1 MRNCGPVL
9 GWLTS
14 HRIKNVLQASQAGQ
28 IGCYGCAT
36 ARDSAHFVS
45 LTWKRSCA
53 LLTTGPVQTCP
64 MENRLDLGIASEVE
78 GKRTEIE
85 SLCRRTNV
93 LSLDLFGSA
102 TSRAFRPEASDLDFV
117 VTFAEFPQGG
127 IFDAY
132 MDLAEGL
139 EALFSRKVDL
149 VTERSIRNPYFR
161 KAVEASRVRIYDRR
175 NSQAPV

>member
-1 MRNCGPVL
+1 
-9 GWLTS
+9 
-14 HRIKNVLQASQAGQ
+14 
-28 IGCYGCAT
+28 
-36 ARDSAHFVS
+36 
-45 LTWKRSCA
+45 
-53 LLTTGPVQTCP
+53 
-64 MENRLDLGIASEVE
+64 MENRLDPGILSELNA
-78 GKRTEIE
+78 KRAEIE

-93 LSLDLFGSA
+93 VSLDLFGSA
-102 TSRAFRPEASDLDFV
+102 ASREFRPEASDLDFV

-139 EALFSRKVDL
+139 EALFGRKVDL

-161 KAVEASRVRIYDRR
+161 KAVEASRIRIYDRR

>member
-1 MRNCGPVL
+1 
-9 GWLTS
+9 
-14 HRIKNVLQASQAGQ
+14 
-28 IGCYGCAT
+28 
-36 ARDSAHFVS
+36 
-45 LTWKRSCA
+45 
-53 LLTTGPVQTCP
+53 
-64 MENRLDLGIASEVE
+64 MENRLDRGIASELE
-78 GKRTEIE
+78 AKRSEIE

-93 LSLDLFGSA
+93 VSLDLFGSA
-102 TSRAFRPEASDLDFV
+102 ASCEFRPEASDLDFV

-139 EALFSRKVDL
+139 EALFGRKVDL

-161 KAVEASRVRIYDRR
+161 KAVEASRIRIYDRR

>member
-1 MRNCGPVL
+1 
-9 GWLTS
+9 
-14 HRIKNVLQASQAGQ
+14 
-28 IGCYGCAT
+28 
-36 ARDSAHFVS
+36 
-45 LTWKRSCA
+45 
-53 LLTTGPVQTCP
+53 
-64 MENRLDLGIASEVE
+64 MENRVDQGIASELE
-78 GKRTEIE
+78 AKRNEIQ

-93 LSLDLFGSA
+93 VSLDLFGSA
-102 TSRAFRPEASDLDFV
+102 ASRKFRPEASDLDFV

-139 EALFSRKVDL
+139 EALFGRNVDL

-161 KAVEASRVRIYDRR
+161 KAVEASRISIYDRR

>member
-1 MRNCGPVL
+1 
-9 GWLTS
+9 
-14 HRIKNVLQASQAGQ
+14 
-28 IGCYGCAT
+28 
-36 ARDSAHFVS
+36 
-45 LTWKRSCA
+45 
-53 LLTTGPVQTCP
+53 
-64 MENRLDLGIASEVE
+64 MENRLDQGMASELE
-78 GKRTEIE
+78 AKRGEVE

-93 LSLDLFGSA
+93 VSLDLFGSSA
-102 TSRAFRPEASDLDFV
+102 SRKFRPEASDLDFL

-139 EALFSRKVDL
+139 EALFGRNVDL

-161 KAVEASRVRIYDRR
+161 KAIEASRVRIYDRR

>member
-1 MRNCGPVL
+1 V
-9 GWLTS
+9 
-14 HRIKNVLQASQAGQ
+14 
-28 IGCYGCAT
+28 
-36 ARDSAHFVS
+36 
-45 LTWKRSCA
+45 
-53 LLTTGPVQTCP
+53 
-64 MENRLDLGIASEVE
+64 ENRLDPGIAPELDA
-78 GKRTEIE
+78 KRTEIE

-93 LSLDLFGSA
+93 EILDLFGSA
-102 TSRAFRPEASDLDFV
+102 TSGGFRSEASDLDFV
-117 VTFAEFPQGG
+117 VTFAEFPHGG

-139 EALFSRKVDL
+139 EALFGRKVDL